1 MFRLFQKSEGDI
13 VYENVR
19 FEYPT
24 RRDTPILH
32 GLNLTI
38 KKNTTVA
45 LVGPSGSGKSTCIQ
59 LLLRYYDPVS
69 GSVTLSGVPS
79 TDFPLDTLRS
89 KLGLVSQEPVL
100 FDRTIAENIAYG
112 NNFRDDVPMQEIIEA
127 SKKANI
133 HNFISSLPQGYETR
147 VGKTSQLSGG
157 QKQRIAIARA
167 LVRNPKIL
175 ILDEATSALD
185 LESEK
190 VVQQALDEARAGR
203 TCVTIAHRLST
214 VRDADLICVLKRGIV
229 VEQGTHDHL
238 MALNGIYANLYMMQ
252 QVAG

>member
-1 MFRLFQKSEGDI
+1 MQKSEGDI
-13 VYENVR
+13 VYENVC

-24 RRDTPILH
+24 RKDTPILH
-32 GLNLTI
+32 SLNLTI

-69 GSVTLSGVPS
+69 GSVNLSGVPS
-79 TDFPLDTLRS
+79 TDFPLDTIRS

-127 SKKANI
+127 AKKANI
-133 HNFISSLPQGYETR
+133 HNFVSSLPQGYETR
-147 VGKTSQLSGG
+147 LGKTSQLSGG

-214 VRDADLICVLKRGIV
+214 VRDADLICVLKKGIV